1 MQLFMNE
8 PGRVIAGSID
18 EKILGLHSIVKQQEE
33 KDFHNF
39 SLLFSL
45 T

>member
-1 MQLFMNE
+1 MQLFMHE
-8 PGRVIAGSID
+8 PGKVIGGSIE
-18 EKILGLHSIVKQQEE
+18 EKIMGLHSILKQQEE